1 MLSRARRVVAA
12 VRGYYGWRIVAFA
25 ALGLAFTG
33 PGQTVGVSVFIDEII
48 PALDLTRSQVS
59 FAYLVGT
66 LTGALTLPVVGRW
79 IDRFGVRIVMAA
91 VGVGFAFALAGMS
104 AVAGFASLLVGFTG
118 IRMLGQGALG
128 LVSTTSVTYWF
139 ERRRG
144 LAIGIAVA
152 VGSALMSLAPLALTG
167 VISLVGWRAAYVVAG
182 VAVGGV
188 VTTIA
193 LAGMRD
199 RPEDVGQATDGDDY
213 DPEQPPPERTGWTR
227 GEAMRTTMFWT
238 ITGAVA
244 AVGLI
249 GTGLQFHQIS
259 LLGEQGLSSVEAAAN
274 FVPQTGATIGAT
286 LLVGALVDRVHPR
299 VLVIGCMSLL
309 IAAMLMVQVVTPGVV
324 AILYGLLLGTA
335 GGGVRA
341 IEPAAFPR
349 MFGLAHVG
357 AIRGAVM
364 SVNVGSTSFGPL
376 ALAAG
381 FDLTG
386 SYTPAILALIV
397 IPLGVIVLALF
408 ARVPG
413 EGEGGGATRGEADAD
428 VSGDPGG
435 GNPAHGDRGRGDAA

>member
-1 MLSRARRVVAA
+1 MLPRVRAVLAA
-12 VRGYYGWRIVAFA
+12 VRGYYGWRIVVFA
-25 ALGLAFTG
+25 ALGMAFTA
-33 PGQTVGVSVFIDEII
+33 PGQTVGVSVFVDEII

-59 FAYLVGT
+59 LAYLIGT

-79 IDRFGVRIVMAA
+79 IDRFGVRVVMAT
-91 VGVGFAFALAGMS
+91 VGLGFAAALAGMS

-144 LAIGIAVA
+144 LAIGITVA
-152 VGSALMSLAPLALTG
+152 SGAALMSLAPLLLTG
-167 VISLVGWRAAYVVAG
+167 IIGAVGWRASYLVAA
-182 VAVGGV
+182 VAVGAV

-193 LAGMRD
+193 LAGMRN
-199 RPEDVGQATDGDDY
+199 RPEDVGQAVDGDAV
-213 DPEQPPPERTGWTR
+213 DPEQPRPARGGWTR
-227 GEAMRTTMFWT
+227 GAAMRTTMFWT

-259 LLGEQGLSSVEAAAN
+259 LLGEQGLSTVEAAAN
-274 FVPQTGATIGAT
+274 FVPQTGATIAAT
-286 LLVGALVDRVHPR
+286 LLVGALVDRLHPR
-299 VLVIGCMSLL
+299 TLVIACMTLL
-309 IAAMLMVQVVTPGVV
+309 LAAMLMVQVVTPGVV
-324 AILYGLLLGTA
+324 AIAYGLLLGTA

-341 IEPAAFPR
+341 LEPAAFPR

-386 SYTPAILALIV
+386 TYTPAILALAVLPIA
-397 IPLGVIVLALF
+397 VIVLALF
-408 ARVPG
+408 AHTPG
-413 EGEGGGATRGEADAD
+413 EPRPRKREVGAEAER
-428 VSGDPGG
+428 VG
-435 GNPAHGDRGRGDAA
+435 AA